1 MNNVFAGIRSWAV
14 GKNLI
19 LGSTWEKQFVKFE
32 EESLEAMT
40 AMMDGDKTQIQDEL
54 GDCAVVLTIMAAQ
67 HGLNL
72 EECLEHCLA
81 KISKRKGTVVDGIF
95 VKEAV

>member
-1 MNNVFAGIRSWAV
+1 MSNVFAGIRTWADNK
-14 GKNLI
+14 GLI
-19 LGSTWEKQFVKFE
+19 SDSTWEKQFVKFE

-40 AMMDGDKTQIQDEL
+40 AMMGGDLDQIKDEL

-72 EECLEHCLA
+72 EDCLEHCLA
-81 KISKRKGTVVDGIF
+81 KISKRKGTVVDGVF
-95 VKEAV
+95 VKEAY